1 MNILPVD
8 RHIEEAFDSREAF
21 NHFLFKVP
29 YIIQNLQ
36 NSVNHR
42 ISEVDDAYTAISG
55 VIGMQDD
62 KQQEVLALLRE
73 RDADGLMGSNAAAAV
88 AMGRDGSDG
97 SDAQNP
103 LRFACEEL
111 HRRTRILC
119 DQLNMI
125 AHEYIDQGE
134 ALARAEHRENQQRLL
149 KEGALARE
157 KELQKERNQLRKEL
171 RDAKR
176 RALGAERRLA
186 RSK

>member
-73 RDADGLMGSNAAAAV
+73 RGADGLMGSNAAAAV
-88 AMGRDGSDG
+88 AMGRDG

-125 AHEYIDQGE
+125 AHEYINQGE

>member
-62 KQQEVLALLRE
+62 EQQEVLALLRE
-73 RDADGLMGSNAAAAV
+73 RGADGLMGSNAAAAV
-88 AMGRDGSDG
+88 AMGRDG

-119 DQLNMI
+119 GQLNMI
-125 AHEYIDQGE
+125 AHEYINQGE
-134 ALARAEHRENQQRLL
+134 ALARAEHRENHQRLL